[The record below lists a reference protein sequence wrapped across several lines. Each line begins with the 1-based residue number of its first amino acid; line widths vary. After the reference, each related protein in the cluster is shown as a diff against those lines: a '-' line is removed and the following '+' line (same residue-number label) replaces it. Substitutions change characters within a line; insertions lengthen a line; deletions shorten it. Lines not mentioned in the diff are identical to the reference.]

1 MAGLY
6 GIADFA
12 NEFNK
17 VRDDSLDSGFKA
29 KNRMRADYLAD
40 YMIPGTLSTID
51 EQTYKAQQQALINRE
66 GFGDF
71 VDKGLYGIKKDAEQA
86 KDDYS
91 TYLSTAIDNKQN
103 AINKARRASLASGID
118 LHKVEA
124 DDYIARLRQQAIA
137 NGLTNELDIK
147 RWIYDNAD
155 PDKVR
160 ANPQLAD
167 MLFQGRRTDELNNAK
182 SSLGLGY
189 VDPQSIKFLQSMN
202 SPQISLA
209 GANDLV
215 ITLPD
220 GTVLKNPLNQIGS
233 NNVIDAL
240 YGYNPTGLGTM
251 QANVAKAHAQIA
263 ADQAK
268 AGAWRQSRAGDKKDD
283 NTSNMGSTSS
293 TNSVVFGGSSNPPY
307 GLGGT
312 SSQPTQQS
320 APKPPSTQAAPSYYQ
335 PPPNL
340 NSNEQS
346 FLNIPQAPI
355 VPKVSPTGD
364 EEVDRNINV
373 SNQKIADD
381 IFEKKQQLA
390 ELQNRIDVA
399 NADIEEKRKKIAS
412 NEAVIQDLTSKL
424 KIVIG
429 DDQKFINNRINALM
443 SENKKLNASISLK
456 ERELNKTGIGLAINR
471 LQSSI
476 SRQEQQLSSNL
487 KQYGVTEATL
497 VGN

>member
-6 GIADFA
+6 GIADFT

-51 EQTYKAQQQALINRE
+51 AQTYKAQQQALINRE

-71 VDKGLYGIKKDAEQA
+71 VDKGLYGIRRSAEKA
-86 KDDYS
+86 KDDYD
-91 TYLSTAIDNKQN
+91 TYIKTAGDLQQQE
-103 AINKARRASLASGID
+103 INKARRASLASGID

-189 VDPQSIKFLQSMN
+189 VDPQSIKFLQSMDGTK
-202 SPQISLA
+202 ISLDNK
-209 GANDLV
+209 GNVLF
-215 ITLPD
+215 TYPD
-220 GTVLKNPLNQIGS
+220 NSTSSYPINAIGS
-233 NNVIDAL
+233 NNIIDAI
-240 YGYNPTGLGTM
+240 YGGNPAGLGSA
-251 QANVAKAHAQIA
+251 QSNVAKVNAQIA
-263 ADQAK
+263 KDQAK
-268 AGAWRQSRAGDKKDD
+268 AVAWRQSRAGAKQDA
-283 NTSNMGSTSS
+283 NTSNVGSTNS

-312 SSQPTQQS
+312 QSTAQPTPQ
-320 APKPPSTQAAPSYYQ
+320 APSTQAAPSYYQ
-335 PPPNL
+335 PPSPL
-340 NSNEQS
+340 NNNEQS
-346 FLNIPQAPI
+346 SLNLNIPQAPI

-364 EEVDRNINV
+364 AEVDRNINV
-373 SNQKIADD
+373 SNQNIADD

-429 DDQKFINNRINALM
+429 DDQKFINNRIDALL

-476 SRQEQQLSSNL
+476 ARQEQQLSSNL
-487 KQYGVTEATL
+487 KQYGVTESAL